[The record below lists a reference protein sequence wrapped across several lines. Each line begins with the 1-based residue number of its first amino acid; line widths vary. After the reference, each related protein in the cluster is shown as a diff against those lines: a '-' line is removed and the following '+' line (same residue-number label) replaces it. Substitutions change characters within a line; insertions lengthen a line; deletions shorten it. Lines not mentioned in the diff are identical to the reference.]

1 MIRIIVVNSLTLSVS
16 MTGAKNNL
24 LSVLYVAIKSM
35 LAILH
40 SHLNFILSNLKKS
53 IRMELEILIRIFNRF
68 KNSGQLFYTSLKNQ

>member
-1 MIRIIVVNSLTLSVS
+1 

-40 SHLNFILSNLKKS
+40 SHLNFILSSLKKS